1 MSIRDEYHKKS
12 EEIRNKQ
19 VALMNPSHEESIIL
33 LDREVGRVQKGHV
46 FDMPLGRVT
55 VTGKVTDQ
63 PYEVEHKSIGKKEPF
78 EVEIR
83 YVTVRTN
90 AFAITQYVEL
100 CQVCAGNIRKCLSLS
115 QLKETLDGLQSE
127 LGKINL
133 EPVEVRI
140 AENQIQKVNPN
151 RISDV
156 AFVTSQSIRKL

>member
-55 VTGKVTDQ
+55 VTGKGTDQ

-78 EVEIR
+78 EVETR
-83 YVTVRTN
+83 SATVRTN
-90 AFAITQYVEL
+90 AKEEIEQDSLQIFGYSK
-100 CQVCAGNIRKCLSLS
+100 NIMH
-115 QLKETLDGLQSE
+115 
-127 LGKINL
+127 
-133 EPVEVRI
+133 
-140 AENQIQKVNPN
+140 A
-151 RISDV
+151 
-156 AFVTSQSIRKL
+156 